1 MKVFLTFLLVL
12 VSLVSYVIVSTKL
25 GIFQRYPV
33 VHFVIA
39 GIGVVILLRLMFQH
53 FTLWR
58 LLAVAAS
65 AALVGF
71 FAWWTLIYS
80 TYTFTETSVN
90 AGKQLNDGLS
100 NIALKTA
107 GGADFYFGEEIAK
120 QPMTLLVFYRGIW

>member
-12 VSLVSYVIVSTKL
+12 VSLFSYVIVSTQL

-33 VHFVIA
+33 MHFVIA
-39 GIGVVILLRLMFQH
+39 GIGIVILIRLTFQH

-58 LLAVAAS
+58 LLAVATS
-65 AALVGF
+65 AVLFGF

-80 TYTFTETSVN
+80 TYTSTETSVI
-90 AGKQLNDGLS
+90 AGKQLNDGFS
-100 NIALKTA
+100 NITLKTT
-107 GGADFYFGEEIAK
+107 GGADFYIGEEITK